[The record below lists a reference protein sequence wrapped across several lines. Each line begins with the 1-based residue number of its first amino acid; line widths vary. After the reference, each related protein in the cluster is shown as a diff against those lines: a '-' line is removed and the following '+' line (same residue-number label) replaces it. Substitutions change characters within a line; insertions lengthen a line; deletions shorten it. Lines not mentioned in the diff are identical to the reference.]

1 VAGLD
6 PGHLLQK
13 KFARLP
19 ILRKKDGCQESAMHG
34 RVKLS
39 KREIKEDKFTSFIL
53 TAKDQFMESW
63 QYAVIAVVVVA
74 LIVAGIVFWVNSR
87 RGAQSEAGTKL
98 AGAMADYQRNNIQV
112 ALLSLGQIVDGY
124 SGDAAEQAAFL
135 LGKLNVESKN
145 YAEATKRFEHYL
157 ATFPGNK
164 LLRAASIAGIASCME
179 GEGKSAEAAARYTD
193 AAREYP
199 GGPQEE
205 DFQIAALRNYLD
217 ANDLVAAKNRL
228 DELKKTFGGSG
239 KVYRAEIMF
248 SEKNPVR

>member
-1 VAGLD
+1 
-6 PGHLLQK
+6 
-13 KFARLP
+13 
-19 ILRKKDGCQESAMHG
+19 MHG

-63 QYAVIAVVVVA
+63 QYAVIGLVVVA
-74 LIVAGIVFWVNSR
+74 LVVAGIVFWVNSR
-87 RGAQSEAGTKL
+87 QSARSDAGLKL
-98 AGAMADYQRNNIQV
+98 SGAMADYQRNNIQV
-112 ALLSLGQIVDGY
+112 ALLSLGQIVDDY

-135 LGKLNVESKN
+135 LGKLNLESKN
-145 YAEATKRFEHYL
+145 YAEATNRFEQYL
-157 ATFPGNK
+157 SKYPGNK
-164 LLRAASIAGIASCME
+164 LLRASSIAGVAACLE
-179 GEGKSAEAAARYTD
+179 GEGKSTEAAAKYIE
-193 AAREYP
+193 AAKEYP

-217 ANDLVAAKNRL
+217 ANDLVSARNRL
-228 DELKKTFGGSG
+228 DELKKTFKGSG